1 MDLDYFVKY
10 FNEHDGFSKHNGLK
24 LLKMEPG
31 YAEAEFTVSDDN
43 LNFMGTIHG
52 GVLFG
57 LVDIVA
63 GSSLAAYGSHCV
75 TLSSN
80 ITYVAAAKSGRV
92 FASSKEVSRTRRT
105 ATYDIEVKDEGG
117 RVLCK
122 AVTTMYIPNKP
133 IEFDKDGNMVAI
145 N

>member
-1 MDLDYFVKY
+1 MDLEFFRNY

-24 LLKMEPG
+24 LTKMQPG
-31 YAEAEFTVSDDN
+31 YAEAEFTVTDKN
-43 LNFMGTIHG
+43 RNFMGTIHG

-63 GSSLAAYGSHCV
+63 GSSLAAYGKHCV

-80 ITYVAAAKSGRV
+80 ITYVAAVTGGKIIAK
-92 FASSKEVSRTRRT
+92 SKEVSHTRRT
-105 ATYDIEVKDEGG
+105 ATYDVEVMSETGKL
-117 RVLCK
+117 LCK

-133 IEFDKDGNMVAI
+133 IEFDKNGNMIAI

>member
-1 MDLDYFVKY
+1 MDLDFFKDY

-31 YAEAEFTVSDDN
+31 YAEAELNVTDEN
-43 LNFMGTIHG
+43 RNFMGTIHG

-63 GSSLAAYGSHCV
+63 GSSLAAYGKHCV

-80 ITYVAAAKSGRV
+80 ITYVAAAKGGRII
-92 FASSKEVSRTRRT
+92 AKSKEVSHTRRT
-105 ATYDIEVKDEGG
+105 ATYDVEVTGEDGTL
-117 RVLCK
+117 LCK
-122 AVTTMYIPNKP
+122 AVTTMYVPNKP
-133 IEFDKDGNMVAI
+133 IEFDKDGNMIAI

>member
-1 MDLDYFVKY
+1 MDLELFRKY

-24 LLKMEPG
+24 ITKMEPG
-31 YAEAEFTVSDDN
+31 HAEAELNVTDAN

-63 GSSLAAYGSHCV
+63 GSSLGGYGTHCV

-80 ITYVAAAKSGRV
+80 ITYVAAAKGGKII
-92 FASSKEVSRTRRT
+92 AESKEVSHTRRT
-105 ATYDIEVKDEGG
+105 ATYDVEVKSEDGTL
-117 RVLCK
+117 LCK

-133 IEFDKDGNMVAI
+133 IEFDKDGNMIAI